1 MPSYKLSDYERI
13 AQEYASRV
21 GIATSTSLHM
31 AFIYSRSGICIGMAT
46 NSVGSR
52 SRGAGYSKHTIHA
65 ERAVLRAV
73 GDVSLL
79 RDASLVV
86 VRISK
91 FGKILGSAPCHEC
104 RCHLTA
110 AMRKYGL
117 RRVYYSSPSLSSLP
131 SLPSLSY
138 SGSSCTHR
146 PQEVSR

>member
-1 MPSYKLSDYERI
+1 MPSYRLSDYELI
-13 AQEYASRV
+13 AQAYASRV

-31 AFIYSRSGICIGMAT
+31 AFLYARSGVCIGMAT

-52 SRGAGYSKHTIHA
+52 SRGAGFSTHTIHA

-91 FGKILGSAPCHEC
+91 RGQILGSEPCHEC

-110 AMRKYGL
+110 AMRKHGL
-117 RRVYYSSPSLSSLP
+117 RRVYFSSPSASYSSSLGATCHP
-131 SLPSLSY
+131 PRVL
-138 SGSSCTHR
+138 R
-146 PQEVSR
+146 